1 MRRLATLVLLLSA
14 TMIRAQTEQPPATL
28 QIPQTPQVPKTLE
41 TAVPLPPAL
50 SSNDPAPP
58 ETSLPD
64 APLPE
69 DSGDGQ
75 VHQDSVVAV
84 AEASFKASG
93 GGKQPCGILNATKI
107 IHVDPNHF
115 KPVRKPCAELIIPYQ
130 RFLNTDVVTPLTWQQ
145 KGYLALHDLADPAN
159 FATIVGISAITIASN
174 SHTAYGPG
182 FAGFGKIA
190 GVSLLEDATGQFFG
204 VFAIPSLVHQDPRY
218 FRMPHA
224 PLHRRILYSISRT
237 FVSRSDE
244 GATIPNYATLLT
256 YPITAEISNL
266 YVPGIHP
273 NGPSTVA
280 RIATGLATDPANNL
294 LTEFLPDV
302 AKRIHVRII
311 FVQTLLNNVAGGTNG
326 VTLQ

>member
-1 MRRLATLVLLLSA
+1 MRRLVTLVFLLGATMGRAQVQKTPATPQALKTLTAAATLPGTRPS
-14 TMIRAQTEQPPATL
+14 
-28 QIPQTPQVPKTLE
+28 
-41 TAVPLPPAL
+41 
-50 SSNDPAPP
+50 D
-58 ETSLPD
+58 LPD
-64 APLPE
+64 APLPA
-69 DSGDGQ
+69 DPSDGS

-84 AEASFKASG
+84 AEASFKTSG
-93 GGKQPCGILNATKI
+93 EGAKPCSLLSSTKI
-107 IHVDPNHF
+107 IHVDPNRF

-182 FAGFGKIA
+182 FEGFGTIA
-190 GVSLLEDATGQFFG
+190 GISLLQDATGQFFG
-204 VFAIPSLVHQDPRY
+204 VFAIPALVRQDPRY

-224 PLHRRILYSISRT
+224 PLPRRILYSISRT
-237 FVSRSDE
+237 VISRSDD
-244 GATIPNYATLLT
+244 GATIPNYATLAT
-256 YPITAEISNL
+256 YPITAELANL

-280 RIATGLATDPANNL
+280 RIATGLALDPANNL